1 MQIYRFEN
9 RFQFKE
15 NFVSRTVNNPYN
27 PKNRDIL
34 NESYGIQ
41 LPLIVDRKPKVIL
54 LITVNV
60 KDGVF

>member
-41 LPLIVDRKPKVIL
+41 LPLIIDRKPKVYPF
-54 LITVNV
+54 
-60 KDGVF
+60 DYSEC